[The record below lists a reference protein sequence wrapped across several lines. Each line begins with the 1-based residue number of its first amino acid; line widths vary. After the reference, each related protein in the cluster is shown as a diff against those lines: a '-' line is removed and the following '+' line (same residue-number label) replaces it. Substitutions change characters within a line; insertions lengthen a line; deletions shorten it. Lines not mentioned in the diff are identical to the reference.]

1 MNGYCNNSA
10 IVWNITVLCYQN
22 DYQMHDSTRLEFLS
36 LTRDF
41 EPFGVH
47 YACNTLSRAA
57 YCMQHTLIKNIEIG
71 QKPKYGIVLNELW

>member
-22 DYQMHDSTRLEFLS
+22 DYQMHDRLEFLS
-36 LTRDF
+36 LTRGF

-57 YCMQHTLIKNIEIG
+57 YCMQRTLIKNIEMG
-71 QKPKYGIVLNELW
+71 QKPKFGIVLNELW